1 MNSRNFASKVGRID
15 HEYGLQSRMGK
26 KVLQRLVDRVGA
38 AHIINQG
45 RIAGW
50 RLPNGQ
56 VVCRKR
62 RYPSEDVANVEL
74 QLIVH
79 RSRRHKVPVRAYSC
93 PTCLGFHLTSKAVN

>member
-1 MNSRNFASKVGRID
+1 MNCSQFASKIGRIEFE
-15 HEYGLQSRMGK
+15 HGIMTRQGK

-45 RIAGW
+45 RITGW

-62 RYPSEDVANVEL
+62 RYPSDDVAVIEM

-79 RSRRHKVPVRAYSC
+79 RSRRGKVPVRAYEC
-93 PTCLGFHLTSKAVN
+93 PICKGFHLTSRQ

>member
-1 MNSRNFASKVGRID
+1 MNSRSFASKVGRIE
-15 HEYGLQSRMGK
+15 HEYGLQTRKGK

-45 RIAGW
+45 RISGW

-62 RYPSEDVANVEL
+62 RYPSEDVANLEMR
-74 QLIVH
+74 LIAH
-79 RSRRHKVPVRAYSC
+79 RSNRHKVPVRAYEC
-93 PTCLGFHLTSKAVN
+93 PTCKGFHLTSKQ